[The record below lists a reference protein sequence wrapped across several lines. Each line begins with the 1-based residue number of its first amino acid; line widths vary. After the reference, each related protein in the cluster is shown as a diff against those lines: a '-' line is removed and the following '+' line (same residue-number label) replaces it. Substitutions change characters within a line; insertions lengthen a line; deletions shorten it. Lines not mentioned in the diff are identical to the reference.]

1 MCTIEALKR
10 MSEINGNIIRLHV
23 ECLLAAGENDASQ
36 LRAMPINDSTTKFDA
51 ESKQPTSQTIPYS
64 TRQRLYDTFQSILF
78 LLQTNAPNVL
88 TAGKNFLDS
97 LKDIV
102 VCFPF
107 YSKGHMSK
115 EMCEIYERTKH
126 KLENEDVVISSLL
139 SCKDAIFED

>member
-10 MSEINGNIIRLHV
+10 MSEQNGNIIRLHV

-51 ESKQPTSQTIPYS
+51 ESKQPTSQTIPDS

-97 LKDIV
+97 LRY
-102 VCFPF
+102 CFKQYQISRRTGGFNYRAETEYPF
-107 YSKGHMSK
+107 LYYGNFKK
-115 EMCEIYERTKH
+115 Q
-126 KLENEDVVISSLL
+126 
-139 SCKDAIFED
+139 